1 LGRQPIVD
9 EESIDYFKSS
19 FLSFLPLY
27 ISIGCVK
34 WFARNNSKCETS
46 KCGARKQAKPS
57 ILLNEFKFEECIE
70 MEHDFVAI
78 ESLITNYAILYCLVF
93 CKWSIIF
100 GFDLSIA
107 FIFCDFIY
115 LVKLINTSICIFET
129 KYQPLC

>member
-1 LGRQPIVD
+1 MGKQPIVD

-19 FLSFLPLY
+19 LLSFLPLY
-27 ISIGCVK
+27 ISLGCVK
-34 WFARNNSKCETS
+34 WFARNNSKCD
-46 KCGARKQAKPS
+46 ARKQMKPS

-100 GFDLSIA
+100 AFDLLAA
-107 FIFCDFIY
+107 FNFYLFIY
-115 LVKLINTSICIFET
+115 LVKLINISICIFET
-129 KYQPLC
+129 KYQHCVRFYD